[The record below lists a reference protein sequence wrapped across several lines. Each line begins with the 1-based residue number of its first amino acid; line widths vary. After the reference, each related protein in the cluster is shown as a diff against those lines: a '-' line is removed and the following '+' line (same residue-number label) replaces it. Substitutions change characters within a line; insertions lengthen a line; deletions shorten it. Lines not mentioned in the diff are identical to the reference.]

1 MSRGNRR
8 GIGWLVWIAF
18 WALALVVQWRS
29 GAWESDFGGHSDEG
43 AHVVTGLMARDYLAG
58 GFLTEWNPLRFA
70 KAYYER
76 FPKVAIGH
84 YPPLFYAVEG
94 LWLLPWRSPGAVLAL
109 MAALAAAGGWLTW
122 RLARERMPGR
132 ALPVALG
139 AAFCLLPLVAT
150 HTAIVMSDLLLV
162 ILTGLS
168 ARAFGRFVETGAA
181 RHSWA
186 FGWWAAATILTK
198 GSGLMLALVPPL
210 TIALTGR
217 WVLLKRPALWC
228 GAVPVLLLGLPWML
242 ATRHITVEG
251 MSAIPFGEYVA
262 GALRYYPKAAWREFG
277 PVGAATLMVATGWLL
292 WRRFRGGLGAVDA
305 GEAALWSV
313 VLGLPI
319 FYLGVPSGFDER
331 YLLPM
336 VPAVL
341 ILAIDW
347 AGKIQ
352 ARPVVALALILAII
366 ATAWRPVEK
375 RHTGAEAAL
384 ALISGEARVL
394 VIAGT
399 AGEGALTA
407 AAAFQAPDRLRIA
420 RGTKT
425 LAGSD
430 WLGRD
435 YALRFADPT
444 GLRALFQEEKIDFA
458 IVELPPSD
466 WRDRMP
472 EHQRL
477 LVEWMD
483 TQPWGKEIGR
493 VECRRKG
500 GRKGEFVVLCLD
512 QQPGGANQPVGT
524 SPPPRGAAISDPVP

>member
-1 MSRGNRR
+1 MEPTGDSASGTLVSRGNE
-8 GIGWLVWIAF
+8 GWKTGWLLWLAF
-18 WALALVVQWRS
+18 WVLALVVQWRG

-58 GFLTEWNPLRFA
+58 GFLSEWNPLAYARD
-70 KAYYER
+70 YYER

-94 LWLLPWRSPGAVLAL
+94 IWLLPFRSPGAVLSL
-109 MAALAAAGGWLTW
+109 MAALAASGGWLTW
-122 RLARERMPGR
+122 RLARERQFGR
-132 ALPVALG
+132 ALPMVLG
-139 AAFCLLPLVAT
+139 AVFCLLPLVVT
-150 HTAIVMSDLLLV
+150 HTALVMSDLLLV

-168 ARAFGRFVETGAA
+168 ARSFGRFVETGEA

-186 FGWWAAATILTK
+186 FGWWAAAAILTK

-210 TIALTGR
+210 TVALTGR
-217 WVLLKRPALWC
+217 WALLKRPALWC

-242 ATRHITVEG
+242 ATRHITAEG
-251 MSAIPFGEYVA
+251 MSAMPFGEYLA
-262 GALRYYPKAAWREFG
+262 GALGYYPKAAWREFG
-277 PVGAATLMVATGWLL
+277 PLGAMAIVAAAGWML
-292 WRRFRGGLGAVDA
+292 WRRFRGGAGAVDA

-319 FYLGVPSGFDER
+319 FYFAVPSGFDER

-341 ILAIDW
+341 ILVADWTQKIKDHPAISV
-347 AGKIQ
+347 GLTLVIF
-352 ARPVVALALILAII
+352 

-375 RHTGAEAAL
+375 RHTGADAAL

-394 VIAGT
+394 VIANT
-399 AGEGALTA
+399 ASEGALTA
-407 AAAFQAPDRLRIA
+407 AAAFQAPERLRIS

-435 YALRFADPT
+435 YALKFADPA
-444 GLRALFQEEKIDFA
+444 GLQALFRKDDIDFA
-458 IVELPPSD
+458 VIELPPDD
-466 WRDRMP
+466 WRKLMP

-477 LVEWMD
+477 LIEWMA

-493 VECRRKG
+493 VECRRKF
-500 GRKGEFVVLCLD
+500 GRKGEFVVLSVD
-512 QQPGGANQPVGT
+512 QGPGG
-524 SPPPRGAAISDPVP
+524 D